1 MLWIVTNLMVAF
13 GASTYFF
20 VSDAM
25 PKREEPMKSGLNK
38 TIIVLGFV
46 LVARVLLR
54 SVPAMAHDGRS
65 DQATINA
72 ALMFTGGENAICEL
86 GNISD
91 AYVVTVSV
99 ADNPNLSEYISSSQG
114 CVVLPITVATG
125 TQINMTGVLQDTDAI
140 PGGDP
145 TGRLNAISEDC
156 FNVEGFSVGLAAG
169 TGSEFNPLDPA
180 NIINEQGYGFFWYDS
195 DNDLKPGPFS
205 YTVVGCSGED
215 CSTATSFYNTDGP
228 STGATCTVLP
238 PFPPVSTMH
247 KRIRE
252 EARNH

>member
-1 MLWIVTNLMVAF
+1 
-13 GASTYFF
+13 
-20 VSDAM
+20 
-25 PKREEPMKSGLNK
+25 MKTGLNGA
-38 TIIVLGFV
+38 IIALG
-46 LVARVLLR
+46 LVIVASVVLR
-54 SVPAMAHDGRS
+54 SVPALAEEGASHPP
-65 DQATINA
+65 AVTA
-72 ALMFTGGENAICEL
+72 ALMFTGGESAKCL
-86 GNISD
+86 FGNIAD

-99 ADNPNLSEYISSSQG
+99 SDNSDNLANSKYISGSGG
-114 CVVLPITVATG
+114 CVVLPIALKTG
-125 TQINMTGVLQDTDAI
+125 TKINVTGVLQDTDAI

-238 PFPPVSTMH
+238 PFPPASTNH
-247 KRIRE
+247 KRPHE
-252 EARNH
+252 QARDHS